1 MPGFLIALLIIA
13 TVFLILGVIG
23 RGLEASSGTFTFK
36 IEGKV
41 GPFPRF
47 LFLIFSAIFY
57 AVAVVLFLRLIGPSK
72 PPHNVANTS
81 PAAVTSSQSSS
92 PTGQFPSPGPTSQSP
107 SPGPTSQS
115 PIASPSELS
124 AGQIADDVTGETE
137 TGGVNDG
144 STVTNASCYQD
155 TVRQD
160 ADGTTQAECDITLS
174 NGVILRAAV
183 SDNGNGATSHNQ
195 YQENLS
201 ASNIADAVYGMKATD
216 GLTVT
221 ASTCYA
227 NTMQIE
233 NSGYTQVKCN
243 LTFSN
248 GSTYYDTVTYNGLST
263 ASF

>member
-13 TVFLILGVIG
+13 TVFLILGAIG

-47 LFLIFSAIFY
+47 IFLIFSVILY
-57 AVAVVLFLRLIGPSK
+57 AVALVLFLRLIGPSK

-81 PAAVTSSQSSS
+81 PARVTA
-92 PTGQFPSPGPTSQSP
+92 SP
-107 SPGPTSQS
+107 SPSPSPTSPS
-115 PIASPSELS
+115 PSPSPTSPSPSPSPSELS
-124 AGQIADDVTGETE
+124 AGQIADDMIGEVE
-137 TGGVNDG
+137 TGGAVNNG
-144 STVTNASCYQD
+144 RTVTNASCYQD

-160 ADGTTQAECDITLS
+160 ADGTTQAECDVTLS
-174 NGVILRAAV
+174 NGVILRATV
-183 SDNGNGATSHNQ
+183 SDNGNGATSYNQ

-201 ASNIADAVYGMKATD
+201 ASDIANAVYGVQATD

-227 NTMQIE
+227 NTMQIG
-233 NSGYTQVKCN
+233 NGGYTQVKCN

-248 GSTYYDTVTYNGLST
+248 GNTYYDTVTYNGLST
-263 ASF
+263 PSF

>member
-13 TVFLILGVIG
+13 TVFLILGVMG

-47 LFLIFSAIFY
+47 IFLIFSAIFY
-57 AVAVVLFLRLIGPSK
+57 AVALVLFLRLIGPSK
-72 PPHNVANTS
+72 PPHNEANTS
-81 PAAVTSSQSSS
+81 PAGFSSSQFSS
-92 PTGQFPSPGPTSQSP
+92 PTSQSP
-107 SPGPTSQS
+107 SPSPTSQS
-115 PIASPSELS
+115 PSPSPSELS
-124 AGQIADDVTGETE
+124 AGQIADDTIGEVE
-137 TGGVNDG
+137 TGGVNNG

-160 ADGTTQAECDITLS
+160 ADGTTYAECDITLS
-174 NGVILRAAV
+174 NGAILRAAV
-183 SDNGNGATSHNQ
+183 SDKGSRTTSSNQ

-201 ASNIADAVYGMKATD
+201 ARDIANAVYGRQATD

-227 NTMQIE
+227 NTMQTE
-233 NSGYTQVKCN
+233 NNGYTQIKCN

-248 GSTYYDTVTYNGLST
+248 GNTYYDTVTYNGLSS

>member
-47 LFLIFSAIFY
+47 IFLIFSVIFY
-57 AVAVVLFLRLIGPSK
+57 AVALVLFLRLIGPSK
-72 PPHNVANTS
+72 PPNNVANTS
-81 PAAVTSSQSSS
+81 PARVTSSQISS
-92 PTGQFPSPGPTSQSP
+92 PTSP
-107 SPGPTSQS
+107 SPSPSPTSPS
-115 PIASPSELS
+115 PSPSPSELS
-124 AGQIADDVTGETE
+124 AGKIADDMIGEVE
-137 TGGVNDG
+137 TGGVNNG
-144 STVTNASCYQD
+144 RKVTNTSCYQD

-160 ADGTTQAECDITLS
+160 ADGTTQAECDVTLS

-183 SDNGNGATSHNQ
+183 SDNGNGATSYNQ

-201 ASNIADAVYGMKATD
+201 ASDIANAVYGVQATG

-248 GSTYYDTVTYNGLST
+248 GNTYYDTVTYNGIST
-263 ASF
+263 PSF